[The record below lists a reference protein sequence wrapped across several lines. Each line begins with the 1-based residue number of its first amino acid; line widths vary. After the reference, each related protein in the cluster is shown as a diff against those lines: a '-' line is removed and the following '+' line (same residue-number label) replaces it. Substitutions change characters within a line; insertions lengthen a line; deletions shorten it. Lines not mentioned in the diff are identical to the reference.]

1 MITGLNHREGWANR
15 PCKTSYSRG
24 IEKTAYLKEYTGY
37 DDEPEGERVLR
48 EARDQTP
55 EAAKTYVRKLQ
66 REIFHLWG
74 FIFQEGLHD
83 EAYAFVNEHADEEI
97 PFEW

>member
-1 MITGLNHREGWANR
+1 MQNELLTRNIQ
-15 PCKTSYSRG
+15 TSE
-24 IEKTAYLKEYTGY
+24 EKTAYLKEYTGY